1 MPFVIASEEAKFN
14 VATLEKTLGVDKKVY
29 CFDLR
34 KAYLLKG
41 EERYAYKQYFAEM
54 TRAALT

>member
-1 MPFVIASEEAKFN
+1 M
-14 VATLEKTLGVDKKVY
+14 Y

-41 EERYAYKQYFAEM
+41 EERYAYKQSFAEM
-54 TRAALT
+54 TRAALTEGAALIINLD